1 MEEFNNKELKYIF
14 SDSKEVENLGIIKFI
29 NWAKEH
35 GYKYDYIADFSEKLS
50 FEKNITELVSYRSKF
65 DVLKIPLFTM
75 PSLNFKT
82 FYINNDG
89 YFNIK

>member
-14 SDSKEVENLGIIKFI
+14 SDSKEVENLGIIKF
-29 NWAKEH
+29 
-35 GYKYDYIADFSEKLS
+35 
-50 FEKNITELVSYRSKF
+50 KNITELGSYRLLSKF

>member
-14 SDSKEVENLGIIKFI
+14 SDSKEVENLGIIK
-29 NWAKEH
+29 NNYYV
-35 GYKYDYIADFSEKLS
+35 G
-50 FEKNITELVSYRSKF
+50 NIDATF

>member
-14 SDSKEVENLGIIKFI
+14 SDSKEVENLGIIKPKIIRDI
-29 NWAKEH
+29 NIIDA
-35 GYKYDYIADFSEKLS
+35 
-50 FEKNITELVSYRSKF
+50 SYRLISKF
-65 DVLKIPLFTM
+65 DALKIPLFTM